1 MKVIEFD
8 IRTIAGNLK
17 RNARTALLL
26 FLICV
31 LVGAAFGF
39 YQYRTYREKPRMS
52 FAGEEDLS
60 ISDIAQDEEYYFNAF
75 DRIQREATCLDLYYR
90 YFQNVNLSKANRD
103 SLSEA
108 KTDYNAFYENY
119 MEASSY
125 YWNTPLSAVDKAGT
139 ISFYELKTEQLK
151 DIKDSAERELAED
164 ENLNANEKGQYEN
177 QKEQAEDTIR
187 KLEELID
194 RLSAATDE
202 DIAANNKRADKML
215 NENIENINSNIK
227 LFNKLMQQI
236 AESENYYILDNDYIF
251 TNQSSSFGLLK
262 QMDDLYFL
270 NNRLNKA
277 IIYAKSVEGLD
288 SGKERMF
295 AIITFFMLFG
305 LVVSVTYG
313 AFHTPKESRKEK
325 KG

>member
-119 MEASSY
+119 MDASSY
-125 YWNTPLSAVDKAGT
+125 YWNTPLSAVDKAET
-139 ISFYELKTEQLK
+139 IGFYELKTEQLK
-151 DIKDSAERELAED
+151 DIRDSIERTLSDD
-164 ENLNANEKGQYEN
+164 EGVKASDKALYEN
-177 QKEQAEDTIR
+177 QKDEVEDTIR
-187 KLEELID
+187 QLEELID
-194 RLSAATDE
+194 RLAAATDE
-202 DIAANNKRADKML
+202 DIAANNKKADKML
-215 NENIENINSNIK
+215 NENIESINGNIK
-227 LFNKLMQQI
+227 LFNQLMQQI

-251 TNQSSSFGLLK
+251 NSRLGLLK

-288 SGKERMF
+288 SGKERMY